1 MNQTLYQIADD
12 LRALEALLVEA
23 GGDISSPEA
32 LAAVE
37 AWEAELSTNL
47 AGKVDNYCGLITE
60 IEVRSAARQ
69 AESDRLRDLAR
80 VDDNA
85 AKALRERLLFVLQ
98 TRNVPKVDTERF
110 RVSVA
115 KNGGK
120 APLDVRVGPDE
131 LPEWAVKKRTVVET
145 DKDAIRA
152 RLEAGESLPF
162 ATIME
167 RASRLVIK

>member
-23 GGDISSPEA
+23 GGDLSSPEA

-37 AWEAELSTNL
+37 AWEAELSTNIS
-47 AGKVDNYCGLITE
+47 GKVDNYCGLITE
-60 IEVRSAARQ
+60 IEVRAAARQ

-131 LPEWAVKKRTVVET
+131 LPAWAVKKRTVVET

-167 RASRLVIK
+167 RGTRLVIK

>member
-23 GGDISSPEA
+23 GGDLSSPEA

-60 IEVRSAARQ
+60 IEIRAAARQ

-98 TRNVPKVDTERF
+98 NRNVPKVDTERF

-131 LPEWAVKKRTVVET
+131 LPAWAVKKRTVVET

-162 ATIME
+162 ASIME
-167 RASRLVIK
+167 RGTRLVIK

>member
-1 MNQTLYQIADD
+1 VNQTLYQIADD

-23 GGDISSPEA
+23 GGDLSSPEA

-60 IEVRSAARQ
+60 IEIRAAARQ

-131 LPEWAVKKRTVVET
+131 LPAWAVRKRTVVET

>member
-1 MNQTLYQIADD
+1 MTLYQIADD

-23 GGDISSPEA
+23 GGDISDP
-32 LAAVE
+32 AATAAFE
-37 AWEAELSTNL
+37 EWEAELSTNL

-60 IEVRSAARQ
+60 IEVRAAARQ

-131 LPEWAVKKRTVVET
+131 LPAWAVKKRTVVET

-167 RASRLVIK
+167 RGTRLVIK

>member
-60 IEVRSAARQ
+60 IEIRAAARQ

-85 AKALRERLLFVLQ
+85 AKALRERLLFILQ

-131 LPEWAVKKRTVVET
+131 LPAWAVKKRTVVET

-162 ATIME
+162 ASIME
-167 RASRLVIK
+167 RGTRLVIK

>member
-23 GGDISSPEA
+23 GGDLSSPEA

-60 IEVRSAARQ
+60 IEIRAAARQ

-131 LPEWAVKKRTVVET
+131 LPAWAVRKRTVVET

>member
-1 MNQTLYQIADD
+1 VNQTLYQIADD

-23 GGDISSPEA
+23 GGDLSSPEA

-60 IEVRSAARQ
+60 IEIRAAARQ

-98 TRNVPKVDTERF
+98 NRNVPKVDTERF

-131 LPEWAVKKRTVVET
+131 LPAWAVKKRTVVET

-162 ATIME
+162 ASIME
-167 RASRLVIK
+167 RGTRLVIK